1 MKKALKI
8 AGKILLTF
16 LILDIIIVV
25 ILFVYNRIM
34 LSKEDKLLENYPGQ
48 LVEVD
53 GHNMNVYVE
62 GEGKHTLVFLSP
74 SQDTS
79 PAITFKPLYSKLSS
93 ECKTVVV
100 EKFGYGMSD
109 IVDTERDYKTMVDEC
124 RTALKNAGVAA
135 PYILCPY
142 SKSGLD
148 TLIWVQ
154 DYPDEV
160 EAVIGIDMAFPKH
173 LEKMNIDTDS
183 LKKTTIFMS
192 IARATGI
199 IRLFALDS
207 AFSPLHSKDDIKL
220 ERALV
225 CRKFGNKVINYS
237 EFVTIPDACD
247 LVDSRPIPDKPM
259 HLFLTNGVTEMDT
272 QIWQD
277 IAHSYV
283 DDFKSTSFKSFDCT
297 HYEIIEKE
305 SEQMSQDIKE
315 FINKIDD

>member
-1 MKKALKI
+1 M
-8 AGKILLTF
+8 
-16 LILDIIIVV
+16 
-25 ILFVYNRIM
+25 
-34 LSKEDKLLENYPGQ
+34 
-48 LVEVD
+48 
-53 GHNMNVYVE
+53 
-62 GEGKHTLVFLSP
+62 
-74 SQDTS
+74 
-79 PAITFKPLYSKLSS
+79 
-93 ECKTVVV
+93 V

-109 IVDTERDYKTMVDEC
+109 IVDTERDYKTMVDEY

-173 LEKMNIDTDS
+173 LEKMNVDTDS
-183 LKKTTIFMS
+183 LKKTTTFMS
-192 IARATGI
+192 IARTTGI

-220 ERALV
+220 KRALV

-237 EFVTIPDACD
+237 EFVTIPDACE
-247 LVDSRPIPDKPM
+247 LVDSRPIPNKLM

-272 QIWQD
+272 QTWQD
-277 IAHSYV
+277 IAHSYA
-283 DDFKSTSFKSFDCT
+283 DGFENTSFRTFDCT

-305 SEQMSQDIKE
+305 QDQMSQDIKE
-315 FINKIDD
+315 FIGKLDD

>member
-8 AGKILLTF
+8 VGKIILAF
-16 LILDIIIVV
+16 LILDIIVV
-25 ILFVYNRIM
+25 LIMFVYNRFM
-34 LSKEDKLLENYPGQ
+34 LRKEDKLLENYPGQ

-74 SQDTS
+74 SQDVS
-79 PAITFKPLYSKLSS
+79 PAITFKPLYSKLNS
-93 ECKTVVV
+93 EYKTVVV

-124 RTALKNAGVAA
+124 RTALKNAGVEA

-154 DYPDEV
+154 EYPDEV
-160 EAVIGIDMAFPKH
+160 EAVVGIDMAFPEH
-173 LEKMNIDTDS
+173 LKKMNIDTET
-183 LKKTTIFMS
+183 LKKTADFMN

-199 IRLFALDS
+199 IRLFVPDS
-207 AFSPLHSKDDIKL
+207 AFSSLHSEDDIKL

-237 EFVTIPDACD
+237 EFVTIPDACE
-247 LVDSRPIPDKPM
+247 LVDSRQVPNKPM
-259 HLFLTNGVTEMDT
+259 LLFLTSGVTEMDT
-272 QIWQD
+272 RIWRE
-277 IAHSYV
+277 ISHSYV
-283 DDFKSTSFKSFDCT
+283 DDLENVSFTTFECN

-305 SEQMSQDIKE
+305 SEQMSHDIRA
-315 FINKIDD
+315 FTDKIDD